1 MYGAEAVWSRSP
13 PKLVG
18 SETSEAGA
26 SQKSGGS
33 ATLTKRFIHFLSVP
47 FVADPRHFHSDPGNI
62 FHFDSNPN
70 LTQRSFKST
79 PCTNSN
85 SYLNMFQP
93 LTEGC
98 NIWAGSTLI
107 FNFQSSNPDR
117 GFFGSESAILAFT
130 VLYYCLFG
138 YICNVHKVKE
148 LQPYSEPKFWYSTK
162 SVWVRI
168 CFAVSRSD

>member
-1 MYGAEAVWSRSP
+1 MRNFSVWSRSRLEP
-13 PKLVG
+13 EPTQFGRLRDLWSRSLPKKWRLRNTDKEIHSLFICTVCGRSEGFSFG
-18 SETSEAGA
+18 SGHHFSFWFQSE
-26 SQKSGGS
+26 
-33 ATLTKRFIHFLSVP
+33 
-47 FVADPRHFHSDPGNI
+47 
-62 FHFDSNPN
+62 SN
-70 LTQRSFKST
+70 ST
-79 PCTNSN
+79 PSTNSN